1 MVKDQNISI
10 QDIWDDTWIMP
21 KSRLEDELTSPFEYD
36 TIDEQEERE
45 TSNE

>member
-10 QDIWDDTWIMP
+10 QDVWDDTWIIP
-21 KSRLEDELTSPFEYD
+21 KSRLEDELTSPVEYD
-36 TIDEQEERE
+36 TINEQEERE